1 MSKEHAI
8 LGQRERLGQR
18 AVQLLAICANFPICE
33 IYGYDWHQGRCIYVQ
48 REGEVQEV
56 YTSYLIL
63 YLLYALCLVHTDT
76 YCNKLKPFTFML
88 ARAGRNG
95 RFGAHWTP

>member
-1 MSKEHAI
+1 MNHAN
-8 LGQRERLGQR
+8 ENHALGQR

-56 YTSYLIL
+56 YTSYHML
-63 YLLYALCLVHTDT
+63 YLLYICFMPLT
-76 YCNKLKPFTFML
+76 YFIYCYKLKPFTFML
-88 ARAGRNG
+88 SCVGRNG
-95 RFGAHWTP
+95 GFGTHWTS